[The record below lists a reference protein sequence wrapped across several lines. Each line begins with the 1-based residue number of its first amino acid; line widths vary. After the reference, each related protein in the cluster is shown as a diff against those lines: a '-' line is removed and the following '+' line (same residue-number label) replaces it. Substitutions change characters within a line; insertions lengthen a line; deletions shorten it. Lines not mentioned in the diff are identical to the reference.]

1 MAQVN
6 SDALV
11 FYGATGDLAFKKIF
25 PALFLMI
32 KRGHLHVPII
42 GVARGDY
49 DLEKLQLRA
58 KESIQRYGNFEEET
72 FARFLELLAFVG
84 GDYTDPQT
92 FVRVREALGAAKH
105 PTHYLAIPPI
115 LFPSII
121 AQLEQSGCAKGAR
134 VLVEKP
140 FGTDYLSARDLNKL
154 LLSKFSESSV
164 YRIDHY
170 LGKRPVNN
178 LVFFRFVNSLLEPV
192 WNKKHIESIQITM
205 AEDFG
210 IQSRG
215 AFYDVT
221 GTIRDVIQNH
231 LFQILCNLTM
241 EPPQTLD
248 SESIRDEKVK
258 VLKAIAPLR
267 AQDVVRGQYKGY
279 LQEKAVSEGSKTETF
294 AAIRLHINSPRWDGV
309 PFFIRAGKQLP
320 VTSTEILVRFK
331 HLPSAYSSI
340 ASKPN
345 HIRFRI
351 SPDVTVAFG
360 MLIMAPEED
369 MASVL
374 SEVQGNP
381 TPFPKEKDAYERVLT
396 DAMAGDPTHFA
407 RQDYVEEAWKL
418 VDDYLHADS
427 PVFTY
432 IPGTWGPEE
441 VNELICPPGG
451 WNNPTLQ
458 KK

>member
-1 MAQVN
+1 M
-6 SDALV
+6 
-11 FYGATGDLAFKKIF
+11 
-25 PALFLMI
+25 
-32 KRGHLHVPII
+32 
-42 GVARGDY
+42 
-49 DLEKLQLRA
+49 
-58 KESIQRYGNFEEET
+58 
-72 FARFLELLAFVG
+72 
-84 GDYTDPQT
+84 
-92 FVRVREALGAAKH
+92 
-105 PTHYLAIPPI
+105 
-115 LFPSII
+115 
-121 AQLEQSGCAKGAR
+121 
-134 VLVEKP
+134 EKP
-140 FGTDYLSARDLNKL
+140 FGTDYSSARDLNKL

-320 VTSTEILVRFK
+320 VTCTEILVRFK

-374 SEVQGNP
+374 SEAQGNP

>member
-25 PALFLMI
+25 PALFQMI
-32 KRGHLHVPII
+32 KRGHLNVPII
-42 GVARGDY
+42 GVARGDFN
-49 DLEKLQLRA
+49 LEKLQGRA
-58 KESIQRYGNFEEET
+58 KESIQRHANFDGET
-72 FARFLELLAFVG
+72 FEKFLALLAFVG

-92 FVRVREALGAAKH
+92 FLRVREALGAAKH

-134 VLVEKP
+134 VIVEKP
-140 FGTDYLSARDLNKL
+140 FGTDYSSALNLNKL

-192 WNKKHIESIQITM
+192 WNKKHIESMQITM

-258 VLKAIAPLR
+258 VLKSISPLR
-267 AQDVVRGQYKGY
+267 AQDVVRGQYQGY
-279 LQEKAVSEGSKTETF
+279 LQEKAVSKDSKTETF
-294 AAIRLHINSPRWDGV
+294 AAMRLHINSPRWDGV

-320 VTSTEILVRFK
+320 VTCTEILVRFK

-427 PVFTY
+427 PVFDY

>member
-58 KESIQRYGNFEEET
+58 KESIQRYGNFEEEA

-92 FVRVREALGAAKH
+92 FLRVREALGAAKH

-134 VLVEKP
+134 VIVEKP

-320 VTSTEILVRFK
+320 VTCTEILVRFK

-396 DAMAGDPTHFA
+396 DGMAGDPTHFA

>member
-32 KRGHLHVPII
+32 KRGHLHVSII

-58 KESIQRYGNFEEET
+58 KESIQCYGNFEEET

-134 VLVEKP
+134 VIVEKP
-140 FGTDYLSARDLNKL
+140 FGTDYSSARDLNKL

-320 VTSTEILVRFK
+320 VTCTEILVRFK

>member
-25 PALFLMI
+25 PALFQMI
-32 KRGHLHVPII
+32 KRGHLNVPII
-42 GVARGDY
+42 GVARGDFN
-49 DLEKLQLRA
+49 LEKLQGRA
-58 KESIQRYGNFEEET
+58 KESIQRHANFDDET
-72 FARFLELLAFVG
+72 FEKFLALMAFVG

-92 FVRVREALGAAKH
+92 FLRVREALGAAKH

-134 VLVEKP
+134 VIVEKP
-140 FGTDYLSARDLNKL
+140 FGTDYSSALNLNKL

-192 WNKKHIESIQITM
+192 WNKKHIESMQITM

-258 VLKAIAPLR
+258 VLKSISPLR
-267 AQDVVRGQYKGY
+267 AQDVVRGQYQGY
-279 LQEKAVSEGSKTETF
+279 LQEKAVSKDSKTETF
-294 AAIRLHINSPRWDGV
+294 AAMRLHINSPRWDGV

-320 VTSTEILVRFK
+320 VTCTEILVRFK

-381 TPFPKEKDAYERVLT
+381 TPFPNEKDAYERVLT

-427 PVFTY
+427 PVFDY